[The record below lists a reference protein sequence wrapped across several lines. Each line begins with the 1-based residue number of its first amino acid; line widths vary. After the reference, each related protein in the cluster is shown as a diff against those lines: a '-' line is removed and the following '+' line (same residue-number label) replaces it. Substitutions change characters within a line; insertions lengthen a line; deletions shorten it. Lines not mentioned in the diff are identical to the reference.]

1 MIEYGV
7 LPLASVLVNKN
18 AIVKSLLLFGGP
30 HTGKTLLVSTY
41 NSSSESH
48 YHSFV
53 SRTKYKE
60 ILYHVTFCTILC
72 VCVCVCVLAEE
83 TECDLYPYHETRSSI
98 A

>member
-7 LPLASVLVNKN
+7 LPLASVLVHEN

-30 HTGKTLLVSTY
+30 QTGKTLLVSTY
-41 NSSSESH
+41 NSSSKSH

-53 SRTKYKE
+53 SGTKYKE
-60 ILYHVTFCTILC
+60 ILYHVTFCTILYM
-72 VCVCVCVLAEE
+72 CVCVCVLAEE
-83 TECDLYPYHETRSSI
+83 TECDPYPYHETRSST